1 MGANA
6 DDTSPKWEIR
16 TYKTSSVMRKIKLNA
31 FNLGQLEL
39 SLRLP
44 RDDESSVARGPFDLS
59 GW

>member
-6 DDTSPKWEIR
+6 DDTNSIREIR
-16 TYKTSSVMRKIKLNA
+16 TYKTSSVMLKIKFNA

-44 RDDESSVARGPFDLS
+44 RDDESSVARGPFNLS
-59 GW
+59 G